1 MGKGVVSQS
10 KKFADEE
17 QTSLDAD
24 ESSGAERERVVSVQ
38 ARGTRP
44 ERRAGAL
51 VERVSVRIGA
61 ISLEVRI
68 ELDTRRGARRR
79 RVVRTRAAVRRVSYR
94 KVWL

>member
-1 MGKGVVSQS
+1 MHIRARVPYPSQRNFRLR
-10 KKFADEE
+10 K
-17 QTSLDAD
+17 QITVDAD

-61 ISLEVRI
+61 ISFEV
-68 ELDTRRGARRR
+68 
-79 RVVRTRAAVRRVSYR
+79 
-94 KVWL
+94 

>member
-1 MGKGVVSQS
+1 MRKQITV
-10 KKFADEE
+10 
-17 QTSLDAD
+17 DAD

-61 ISLEVRI
+61 ISFEV
-68 ELDTRRGARRR
+68 
-79 RVVRTRAAVRRVSYR
+79 
-94 KVWL
+94 